1 MDILLE
7 LAKAFLQIGVFSF
20 GGGYAIVA
28 LIRYVVVQQYAWLT
42 DLEFLDVLA
51 VSQITPGPIAINTAT
66 FVGYLMG
73 GIWGSIVATFS
84 SIAVPFLLVYSM
96 SSLLNKVNPV
106 YLDMFFD
113 NITPLTF
120 GLVIA
125 ATLSILKSSVT
136 NYYGVGIF
144 LFALLLKQRT
154 KLNSALILLI
164 SGLLGEVVY
173 LLVVH

>member
-28 LIRYVVVQQYAWLT
+28 LIRYVVVNQYAWLT

-51 VSQITPGPIAINTAT
+51 ISQITPGPIAINTAT

-73 GIWGSIVATFS
+73 GVWGSIVATFS

-96 SSLLNKVNPV
+96 SSLLTI
-106 YLDMFFD
+106 FD

-125 ATLSILKSSVT
+125 ATLSILSSSIT
-136 NYYGVGIF
+136 DYYGVGIF
-144 LFALLLKQRT
+144 LFALLLKQKT
-154 KLNSALILLI
+154 KLNSALILLL
-164 SGLLGEVVY
+164 SGLLGEVLY
-173 LLVVH
+173 LLVK